1 MFDFS
6 LDLSTKIVFGRDSL
20 SKLGSEISSLGKKPL
35 LVYGGGS
42 VKRIGLYDKVI
53 EILKDQKLEV
63 SELSGVSP
71 NPRIESVREGIDI
84 CRKNGCDSIIAM
96 GGGSV
101 LDAAKAIGV
110 GVSYSG
116 DVWDFYTGKAI
127 PKETLPLVGILT
139 MAGTGSEMS
148 DCSVI
153 SDMSINRKLVLSSP
167 LCRPKASFMDPAVTF
182 SLPKKQTAAGIADAF
197 SHVMESYFSNVPSAS
212 LQTRYGEGTMNTLYN
227 AAKVLMKTPD
237 DYDARA
243 NVMWASTWAI
253 NGMLAAGNGVAWSM
267 HPLEHELSAYYDI
280 THGVG
285 LGIIIPAWM
294 KWMLNEKNAWRY
306 KEYVRGV
313 FFEDVSSL
321 SDMEAAE
328 LAIEKT
334 EEFMELLEMPRHLRD
349 VGIEHDMLSTMA
361 SNIPD
366 KPNAFRPLSKKEY
379 LEIYELAY

>member
-1 MFDFS
+1 MEDFS
-6 LDLSTKIVFGRDSL
+6 LNLSTKIVFGRDSL
-20 SKLGSEISSLGKKPL
+20 IVLGKEISSLGKRPL
-35 LVYGGGS
+35 LIYGGGS
-42 VKRIGLYDKVI
+42 VKRIGLYDKVMA
-53 EILKDQKLEV
+53 ILNAERLEV
-63 SELSGVSP
+63 FEFSGVSP
-71 NPRIESVREGIDI
+71 NPRIESVREGIGI
-84 CRKNGCDSIIAM
+84 CRRNNCDSLIAM

-101 LDAAKAIGV
+101 LDCAKAIGV
-110 GVSYSG
+110 GVCYSG
-116 DVWDFYTGKAI
+116 DVWDFYTGKAV
-127 PKETLPLVGILT
+127 PEKTLPLVSVLT

-167 LCRPKASFMDPAVTF
+167 LCRPRASFMDPAITF
-182 SLPKKQTAAGIADAF
+182 SLPRKQTAAGIADAY
-197 SHVMESYFSNVPSAS
+197 SHAMESYFTNVPAAS

-227 AAKVLMKTPD
+227 AAKVLMKNPD

-253 NGMLAAGNGVAWSM
+253 NGMLSEGNGVQWSM

-285 LGIIIPAWM
+285 LAIIIPAWM
-294 KWMLNEKNAWRY
+294 RWMLSEANAWRY

-313 FFEDVSSL
+313 FFADVSSL

-328 LAIEKT
+328 LAIRKT
-334 EEFMELLEMPRHLRD
+334 EEFMALLEMPKRLRD
-349 VGIEHDMLSTMA
+349 VGIEHDMLSVMA

>member
-1 MFDFS
+1 MLDFS
-6 LDLSTKIVFGRDSL
+6 LELSTRIVFGRDSL
-20 SKLGSEISSLGKKPL
+20 SKLGKEVSALGKRPL

-53 EILKDQKLEV
+53 SILKNEELEV
-63 SELSGVSP
+63 FELGGVSP
-71 NPRIESVREGIDI
+71 NPRIESVRDGIEI
-84 CRKNGCDSIIAM
+84 CRSNGCDSLIAI

-101 LDAAKAIGV
+101 LDCTKAIGV
-110 GVSYSG
+110 GACYSG
-116 DVWDFYTGKAI
+116 DVWDFYTGKTT
-127 PKETLPLVGILT
+127 PKETLPLISVLT

-167 LCRPKASFMDPAVTF
+167 LCRPKASFMDPTITF
-182 SLPKKQTAAGIADAF
+182 SLPRKHTAAGIADAY
-197 SHVMESYFSNVPSAS
+197 SHAMESYFTNVPSAA
-212 LQTRYGEGTMNTLYN
+212 LQSRYGEGTMNTLYN
-227 AAKVLMKTPD
+227 AARVLMKSPE

-253 NGMLAAGNGVAWSM
+253 NGMLSEGNGVQWSM

-285 LGIIIPAWM
+285 LAIIIPAWM
-294 KWMLNEKNAWRY
+294 RWMLREENAWRY

-313 FFEDVSSL
+313 FFEDVSRL

-328 LAIEKT
+328 LAIKRT
-334 EEFMELLEMPRHLRD
+334 EEFMELLEMPKHLRD
-349 VGIEHDMLSTMA
+349 VGIEHDMLPVMA

-366 KPNAFRPLSKKEY
+366 KPNAFMPLSKKEY